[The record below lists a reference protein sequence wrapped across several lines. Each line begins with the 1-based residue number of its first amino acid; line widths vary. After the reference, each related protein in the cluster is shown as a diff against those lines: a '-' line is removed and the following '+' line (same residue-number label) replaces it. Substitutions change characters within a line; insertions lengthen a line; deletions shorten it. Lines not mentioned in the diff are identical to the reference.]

1 MGAMSGFRFVEIAG
15 LGPAPF
21 CGMMLADM
29 GAEVIQIR
37 RRTTGEAPLI
47 DPAYDI
53 LNRGRIPLTLD
64 LKSPA
69 DVAVVHELIGRADGL
84 IEGFRPGVMERLGLG
99 PAVCLERN
107 PGLIYG
113 RITGWGQDGPLAER
127 VGHDI
132 NYLGLSGALSAIG
145 RRDTGPV
152 PPLNMV
158 ADFGGGGMLL
168 VVGILAALLE
178 KQRSGR
184 GQVVDAAMVDGC
196 ALQLSL
202 IYSLKNMGA
211 WCATRGSN
219 MLDGGAPFYDTYRCA
234 DGEYLAVGAI
244 EAPFYKAL
252 LAVCGIDDAIMQRQ
266 WDRSCWPQ
274 QKAILAE
281 VFLRYSRDEWV
292 ERFAGID
299 ACVSPVLGLDEAPE
313 DAHNRA
319 RRTYVQGDEGMQP
332 AAAPRFSRTPSA
344 LESGSEDIV
353 ATLRRW
359 GVSPALGERFGAL
372 TTVES

>member
-1 MGAMSGFRFVEIAG
+1 MGALRGFRIVEMAG

-37 RRTTGEAPLI
+37 RPSRGEAPLV
-47 DPAYDI
+47 DEACDI
-53 LNRGRIPLTLD
+53 LNRGRIQLTLD
-64 LKSPA
+64 LKNA
-69 DVAVVHELIGRADGL
+69 DDIAVVLELLEKADGL

-107 PGLIYG
+107 PGLVYG
-113 RITGWGQDGPLAER
+113 RITGWGQEGPLAER
-127 VGHDI
+127 AGHDI
-132 NYLGLSGALSAIG
+132 NYLGLSGALATIG
-145 RRDTGPV
+145 RQDSAPV

-168 VVGILAALLE
+168 VVGMLAALLE

-196 ALQLSL
+196 ALQLAL
-202 IYSLKNMGA
+202 VYSLKNMGA
-211 WCATRGSN
+211 WSAARESN
-219 MLDGGAPFYDTYRCA
+219 MLDGGAPFYDTYLCA
-234 DGEYLAVGAI
+234 DGHYIAVGAI

-252 LAVCGIDDAIMQRQ
+252 LTVCGIEDAIMRRQ
-266 WDRSCWPQ
+266 WDRTCWPQ

-281 VFLRYSRDEWV
+281 TFRRHSRDEWV
-292 ERFAGID
+292 SRFAGID
-299 ACVSPVLGLDEAPE
+299 ACVSPVLGLDEAPA

-319 RRTYVQGDEGMQP
+319 RQTYQMGSSGVQP
-332 AAAPRFSRTPSA
+332 AAAPRFSRTPSTSGEAPACSA
-344 LESGSEDIV
+344 LDDI
-353 ATLRRW
+353 RQRW
-359 GVSPALGERFGAL
+359 GTPRAREESALAL
-372 TTVES
+372 N

>member
-1 MGAMSGFRFVEIAG
+1 MGPLSGFRIVEIAG

-37 RRTTGEAPLI
+37 RPSKGETPLV
-47 DPAYDI
+47 DEACDI
-53 LNRGRIPLTLD
+53 MNRGRIALTLD
-64 LKSPA
+64 LKKP
-69 DVAVVHELIGRADGL
+69 DDIAVVLELLGKADGL

-107 PGLIYG
+107 PGLVYG

-132 NYLGLSGALSAIG
+132 NYLGLSGALASMG
-145 RRDTGPV
+145 RQDAAPA

-168 VVGILAALLE
+168 VVGMLAALLE

-196 ALQLSL
+196 ALQLAL
-202 IYSLKNMGA
+202 VYSLKNMGA
-211 WCATRGSN
+211 WLSARESN

-234 DGEYLAVGAI
+234 DGEYIAVGAI
-244 EAPFYKAL
+244 EAPFYKAML
-252 LAVCGIDDAIMQRQ
+252 QVCGIDDAIMQRQ
-266 WDRSCWPQ
+266 WDRACWPR
-274 QKAILAE
+274 QKVLLAE
-281 VFLRYSRDEWV
+281 TFRRHSRDEWV
-292 ERFAGID
+292 SRFAGID
-299 ACVSPVLGLDEAPE
+299 ACVSPVLGLDEAPA

-319 RRTYVQGDEGMQP
+319 RRTYLPGSGGIQP

-344 LESGSEDIV
+344 SGDAPTDAGLDEV
-353 ATLRRW
+353 RQRW
-359 GVSPALGERFGAL
+359 GVAQAIDESALAAH
-372 TTVES
+372 

>member
-1 MGAMSGFRFVEIAG
+1 MGALSGFRFVEMAG

-37 RRTTGEAPLI
+37 RPKAGETPLV
-47 DPAYDI
+47 DEAHDI
-53 LNRGRIPLTLD
+53 LNRGRTPLVLD
-64 LKSPA
+64 LKDPA
-69 DVAVVHELIGRADGL
+69 DIAVVQELVCHADGL

-99 PAVCLERN
+99 PEAGLQRN
-107 PGLIYG
+107 PGLVYG
-113 RITGWGQDGPLAER
+113 RISGWGQGGPLAER
-127 VGHDI
+127 AGHDI
-132 NYLGLSGALSAIG
+132 NYLGLSGALAAIG
-145 RRDTGPV
+145 RRDSGPV

-168 VVGILAALLE
+168 LVGMLSALLE
-178 KQRSGR
+178 KQHSGR

-196 ALQLSL
+196 ALQLAL

-211 WCATRGSN
+211 WRATRESN

-244 EAPFYKAL
+244 EAPFYRAL
-252 LAVCGIDDAIMQRQ
+252 LAVCEIDDALMRRQ

-274 QKAILAE
+274 QKAILAK
-281 VFLRYSRDEWV
+281 VFLRHSRDEWV
-292 ERFAGID
+292 RRFAGID
-299 ACVSPVLGLDEAPE
+299 ACVSPVLGLDEAPAE
-313 DAHNRA
+313 DHNRA
-319 RRTYVQGDEGMQP
+319 RRTYVPGAGGVQP

-344 LESGSEDIV
+344 TGQEPGTIAEILQH
-353 ATLRRW
+353 W
-359 GVSPALGERFGAL
+359 GVSPALGERFAAPVL
-372 TTVES
+372 AES